1 MATAST
7 AKPEYTVY
15 VIAADGTKYNITPAI
30 ESIGISDQKKQIAK
44 CVTVQLM
51 NTKVGDKY
59 LTGLLGVRNRVYMYA
74 NDGSK
79 KEEVFRG
86 YLWERA
92 YKRSMTDRTLQLK
105 NYDNLIYFQES
116 DHSAYF
122 SSGKSTKDVC
132 SALCKEWGVKLE
144 YTYESITHTKLPLR
158 GTISDILTADVLDQ
172 VKDRTGKKYVVLSE
186 KDVVQIKPVGS
197 NTTIYH
203 FTADQNA
210 IDTTSLS
217 TMDGMKTKV
226 IILGKADKE
235 ERVPVE
241 ATVSGDTKQYG
252 TIQTT
257 IRRAENTSL
266 ADAKKEAQNILDE
279 VGKPKEEFELRATDI
294 PWIRKGD
301 KVYVNAGDM
310 KGYFI
315 VNGID
320 RTITAKKREMVL
332 DLEKAA

>member
-15 VIAADGTKYNITPAI
+15 VIADGTKYNITPAI
-30 ESIGISDQKKQIAK
+30 ESIDISDQKKQIAK

-51 NTKVGDKY
+51 NTKVGDTH

-86 YLWERA
+86 FLWERS
-92 YKRSMTDRTLQLK
+92 YKRSVTDRTLQLK

-122 SSGKSTKDVC
+122 SSGKSTKDVATSIC
-132 SALCKEWGVKLE
+132 NDWGVKLE
-144 YTYESITHTKLPLR
+144 YTYESITHSKLPLR
-158 GTISDILTADVLDQ
+158 GKLSDILTADVLDL
-172 VKDRTGKKYVVLSE
+172 VKDRTGKKYVILSE
-186 KDVVQIKPVGS
+186 KDVVQIKPVGA
-197 NTTIYH
+197 NTTVYK

-210 IDTTSLS
+210 IQTTSLC
-217 TMDGMKTKV
+217 TMDGMVTKV
-226 IILGKADKE
+226 IILGKEDKE
-235 ERVPVE
+235 ERKPVE
-241 ATVSGDTKQYG
+241 ATVSGDTGKYG

-257 IRRAENTSL
+257 INRSENTSL
-266 ADAKKEAQNILDE
+266 ADAKKEAQKIIDE
-279 VGKPKEEFELRATDI
+279 KGKPKEEFELHATDI

-301 KVYVNAGDM
+301 KVHVKAGDM
-310 KGYFI
+310 TGYYI
-315 VNGID
+315 VTGID
-320 RTITAKKREMVL
+320 RIISAKERKMIL
-332 DLEKAA
+332 DLEKP